1 MIGIFGGTF
10 DPIHIGHLRPVLEV
24 LEDLALDEIR
34 LIPCHVPPHRTAPVA
49 NPVQRLAMLEAAIQ
63 GVPGLKVD
71 DRELRRD
78 GPSYTVDT
86 LISLRAEL
94 GDHRPLCLLLGM
106 DSFRGLD
113 TWRRWRE
120 LITLAHI
127 IVMHRPG
134 SQPPAQ
140 GEVAA
145 LLAEHITDNTALLRA
160 CPAGHIL
167 LKEVTQLDISAT
179 RIRALIKEGKSA
191 RYLVPDGVWAMIAS
205 EGFYHG
211 ARMSRD

>member
-10 DPIHIGHLRPVLEV
+10 DPVHIGHLRPVLEV

-34 LIPCHVPPHRTAPVA
+34 LIPCHVPPHRAVPVA
-49 NPVQRLAMLEAAIQ
+49 SPMQRLAMLEMAIQ
-63 GVPGLKVD
+63 GEPGLRVD
-71 DRELRRD
+71 DRELHRA

-86 LISLRAEL
+86 LTSLRAEL
-94 GDHRPLCLLLGM
+94 GNKPLCLLLGM
-106 DSFRGLD
+106 DAFTGLN
-113 TWRRWRE
+113 TWHRWRE

-140 GEVAA
+140 GDVAA
-145 LLAEHITDNTALLRA
+145 LLAEHRTNNIALLRA
-160 CPAGHIL
+160 HPAGHIL

-179 RIRALIKEGKSA
+179 HIRTLIKEGKSA
-191 RYLVPDGVWAMIAS
+191 RYLVPDGVWEMIGR

>member
-10 DPIHIGHLRPVLEV
+10 DPVHIGHLRPVLEV

-34 LIPCHVPPHRTAPVA
+34 LLPCHVPPHRAAPVA

-63 GVPGLKVD
+63 GEPGLKVD
-71 DRELRRD
+71 DRELRRA

-86 LISLRAEL
+86 LTSLRAEL
-94 GDHRPLCLLLGM
+94 GNTPLCLLLGM
-106 DSFRGLD
+106 DAFTGLN
-113 TWRRWRE
+113 TWHRWRE

-134 SQPPAQ
+134 APPPAQ
-140 GEVAA
+140 GDVAA
-145 LLAEHITDNTALLRA
+145 LLAEHRTDHIALPRA
-160 CPAGHIL
+160 RAAGHIL

-179 RIRALIKEGKSA
+179 HIRTLIKEGKSA
-191 RYLVPDGVWAMIAS
+191 RYLLPDGVLDIIKIERVYS
-205 EGFYHG
+205 
-211 ARMSRD
+211 